1 MTYATQP
8 AAARTRGAA
17 RGRDRHPSDMSNYLV
32 PPAMLV
38 AAVAMGVASN
48 LHLGLATDMAIGVG
62 AAMFCAML
70 LCHVLLRAADM
81 ADRAEEEA
89 EERRIAKVDSPMPMP
104 VREPEPVVEPLA
116 PPQHPAEAA
125 EFGRGLGAMAG
136 QDIQSVVVEPPAVPV
151 AVAVVFDTPPAV
163 AASGGSVDAAPYL
176 SRLPVGLSPPMERE
190 LPGQRINPSAWTF
203 RPVDLRGPADD
214 MPARGSD
221 IGAATDAHVMAA
233 AIGALRPTLDD
244 RPIGA
249 PVAVQSGSGEADRID
264 NILKRLAQQ
273 INAGSLHGDPSVEQV
288 GAASAALAVS
298 PEGQTDAD
306 ALADIA
312 ALKPD
317 AALSS
322 AVDALRSTVEA
333 MRPSSAQVPSVV
345 APVSAVEAEIA
356 AVAEALAVER
366 VDVVLAPILAIAGA
380 EARHFEVSVRLR
392 DAAGGMLD
400 ARATAGGARLLP
412 LLDAIHVRHAAG
424 FALKLERRGRDG
436 AVFSEVAGVSLE
448 SESFVGDV
456 TGRYA
461 QGIADRMVLT
471 FAQNE
476 LRGLGPAHFAALGDL
491 ARLGFRFAVTG
502 VADLDMDFETLRNL
516 GFQFV
521 KFDAAVFLLGLP
533 CAGDMVPASD
543 LCRHFS
549 DTGIEVIVSGI
560 DDQTR
565 RDTLMGCG
573 VVLGQGLLYGEPRPI
588 PYAGSAVAAA

>member
-1 MTYATQP
+1 
-8 AAARTRGAA
+8 
-17 RGRDRHPSDMSNYLV
+17 MSNYLV

-48 LHLGLATDMAIGVG
+48 LHLGLATDMAIAVG

-89 EERRIAKVDSPMPMP
+89 QERRISHVDSPMPMP
-104 VREPEPVVEPLA
+104 LPATLREPEPVVGALT
-116 PPQHPAEAA
+116 PPHHPAEAA
-125 EFGRGLGAMAG
+125 EFGRGLGALAG
-136 QDIQSVVVEPPAVPV
+136 QDIQPLVVEPPVVPV
-151 AVAVVFDTPPAV
+151 LPEMPPVVA
-163 AASGGSVDAAPYL
+163 SVDAVIAAAPSM
-176 SRLPVGLSPPMERE
+176 SRSPMGLSTPMEWD
-190 LPGQRINPSAWTF
+190 LPGQRIHPSAWNF

-214 MPARGSD
+214 MPARASD
-221 IGAATDAHVMAA
+221 VGVATDAHVMAA

-244 RPIGA
+244 RPVEPPA
-249 PVAVQSGSGEADRID
+249 AVPAGSGDADRID
-264 NILKRLAQQ
+264 IILKRLAQQ
-273 INAGSLHGDPSVEQV
+273 IKAGTPNGDLAMEQ
-288 GAASAALAVS
+288 ASSASAPS
-298 PEGQTDAD
+298 TEEQSDAD
-306 ALADIA
+306 ELADIA

-333 MRPSSAQVPSVV
+333 MRPSVAQAQPTQDKPALQQRVT
-345 APVSAVEAEIA
+345 APASAVEVQIA
-356 AVAEALAVER
+356 AIAEALAVER
-366 VDVVLAPILAIAGA
+366 IDVVLAPILAIAGA

-392 DAAGGMLD
+392 DAAGGTLD
-400 ARATAGGARLLP
+400 PRATAGGARLLP

-424 FALKLERRGRDG
+424 FALKLERRGREG
-436 AVFSEVAGVSLE
+436 AVFSDVAGVSLE

-456 TGRYA
+456 AGRYA
-461 QGIADRMVLT
+461 QGIADRMVLS
-471 FAQNE
+471 FAQSE
-476 LRGLGPAHFAALGDL
+476 LRGLGPAHFTALGDL

-502 VADLDMDFETLRNL
+502 VADLDMDFDALRNL

-533 CAGDMVPASD
+533 CAGEIVPASD
-543 LCRHFS
+543 LCRHFAE
-549 DTGIEVIVSGI
+549 TGIEVIVSGI